1 MRQELHSDSAFPAH
15 LIPKAALEFRQIGR
29 HGSLRGNLMQNNKEY
44 RRLKHE
50 HEEYSKRLTKIRARR
65 FPTPAEQSEEIQ
77 LKKVKL
83 QLKDRMQRLQQQHSE
98 AG

>member
-1 MRQELHSDSAFPAH
+1 
-15 LIPKAALEFRQIGR
+15 
-29 HGSLRGNLMQNNKEY
+29 MQNSKEY
-44 RRLKHE
+44 HRLKHE
-50 HEEYSKRLTKIRARR
+50 HEEYSKRLDEIGERR
-65 FPTPAEQSEEIQ
+65 FPTPAEQDEEAQ